1 MREAGFF
8 FAIKKTF
15 FKSTAA
21 VKQERR
27 LTNPMMACSCR
38 SYCLDLPVV
47 LVDFRVEGC
56 PLRLHRVCQGDYV
69 VLDCIDFEVGE
80 RNICPDC
87 VDKLRFRGGSAKLKK
102 VGDSTVSRTDKL
114 EEYKEEVEGTV
125 LVGGVDEVS
134 KIPVVY
140 PLGPVSVS

>member
-1 MREAGFF
+1 M
-8 FAIKKTF
+8 
-15 FKSTAA
+15 
-21 VKQERR
+21 
-27 LTNPMMACSCR
+27 
-38 SYCLDLPVV
+38 
-47 LVDFRVEGC
+47 
-56 PLRLHRVCQGDYV
+56 
-69 VLDCIDFEVGE
+69 
-80 RNICPDC
+80 
-87 VDKLRFRGGSAKLKK
+87 KK